1 MAAPDS
7 LPSPATPAFTG
18 ERFIPGCSGEI
29 AYEHWHRYAFARRFA
44 EGRRVLDAACGE
56 GYGTALL
63 GQVAASVVGVDI
75 DIATIDQARAMYGD
89 GSRIRFLAASCSGL
103 PLPSGSFDLVVSFET
118 IEHLQA
124 ADQRNMLSEFARVLV
139 PDGVLIVSS
148 PNKRLYSDARGYV
161 NPFHL
166 QELYR
171 DDLSRLLAARF
182 PAQRW
187 YHQRL
192 AFWSG
197 IWAEQGHEPNAAT
210 ANDAGHPA
218 KQGVNGTVP
227 AETWVGDAAHVGPCP
242 PPEGMYF
249 IVVAARN
256 ADRLPRAGAAISLF
270 SDADESELK
279 RAQENASEVLRLD
292 ALLKDNDAA
301 LRRQAGH
308 VEHLER
314 LVAERERLVGE
325 RDAAVTRHTA
335 HIHHLEK
342 LVAERERIIV
352 ERDRQL
358 AESNAAREEHDRK
371 VAALEK
377 HVISLE
383 VGRTRLE
390 SERTRLQAALAAQ
403 ERAIAYLQS
412 LRGWIGWPWRQ
423 MRQQIRR
430 SR

>member
-1 MAAPDS
+1 MPAPDS
-7 LPSPATPAFTG
+7 VPSPVTPVFTG
-18 ERFIPGCSGEI
+18 ERFVPGCSGEI
-29 AYEHWHRYAFARRFA
+29 AYEHWHRYAFARRLA
-44 EGRRVLDAACGE
+44 EGKRVLDAACGE

-63 GQVAASVVGVDI
+63 GEIAASVVGVDI
-75 DIATIDQARAMYGD
+75 DIATIDQARATYGD
-89 GSRIRFLAASCSGL
+89 ASRVRFLAASCSGL

-124 ADQRNMLSEFARVLV
+124 ADQRDMLAEFARVLV
-139 PDGVLIVSS
+139 PDGVLIISS
-148 PNKRLYSDARGYV
+148 PNKRLYSDARDYV

-166 QELYR
+166 RELYR

-197 IWAEQGHEPNAAT
+197 IWAEQGHEPGAAT
-210 ANDAGHPA
+210 AGDRASDQP
-218 KQGVNGTVP
+218 QGIHGAVL
-227 AETWVGDAAHVGPCP
+227 AETWAGDAARVEPYA

-249 IVVAARN
+249 IVVAARS
-256 ADRLPRAGAAISLF
+256 ADHLPAAGATISLF
-270 SDADESELK
+270 ADHGDSELK
-279 RAQENASEVLRLD
+279 RAQENAREVLRLD

-301 LRRQAGH
+301 LTRQAGH

-325 RDAAVTRHTA
+325 REAAVTRHTV

-358 AESNAAREEHDRK
+358 AESNAAREERDRNI
-371 VAALEK
+371 AALEK
-377 HVISLE
+377 QVISLE

-390 SERTRLQAALAAQ
+390 SERTRLQGVLAAQ

-412 LRGWIGWPWRQ
+412 LRGWGGWPWRQ
-423 MRQQIRR
+423 LRQRLRR